1 MKVIIAGGGTG
12 GHLFPGM
19 AIAQEF
25 LERDRDNKVLFIGTR
40 RGIENRILRKEGYE
54 LRFIDIEGLRRRGML
69 RGVNVLM
76 KTPKSMY
83 QSYKILNDFN
93 PDIVLGVGGYA
104 AGPVLFMAYIMGFN
118 TAIHEQNS
126 IPGFTNRILGR
137 FVRMIFISFPET
149 YTWFPSGK
157 TFLTGNPV
165 RKELVMNGLNN
176 YKKDKFTLLI
186 LGGSQGSHEVN
197 ISVLDSMDY
206 LSEFID
212 SIRIIHQSGDRD
224 YEFLLN
230 GYRRRGI
237 DATVIPFIDYMKEVY
252 IKADLV
258 ISRAGATTLSEIA
271 IFGKPS
277 ILIPF
282 PHAANNHQF
291 KNAKILENKRAA
303 RVIEN
308 PNGKKLAENIIELYK
323 DSNLLEN
330 MRINA
335 KKIAKPDA
343 AKKIVDLCIGK

>member
-1 MKVIIAGGGTG
+1 
-12 GHLFPGM
+12 
-19 AIAQEF
+19 
-25 LERDRDNKVLFIGTR
+25 
-40 RGIENRILRKEGYE
+40 
-54 LRFIDIEGLRRRGML
+54 
-69 RGVNVLM
+69 
-76 KTPKSMY
+76 MY